1 MFACKPVINTE
12 DPVPL
17 NVLVP
22 GKILTTQEPLEGSP
36 VNKTDPVAEEQVGC
50 VMVEIVGGLH
60 KQEFT
65 VYVALVRQLVEL
77 ANAA

>member
-1 MFACKPVINTE
+1 MFAVKPVINTE

-22 GKILTTQEPLEGSP
+22 GKILTTQEPLEGRP

>member
-1 MFACKPVINTE
+1 VFAVKPVINTE

-22 GKILTTQEPLEGSP
+22 GKILTTQEPLEGRP

>member
-1 MFACKPVINTE
+1 MFAVKPVINTE
-12 DPVPL
+12 DPDPL
-17 NVLVP
+17 NVPVP
-22 GKILTTQEPLEGSP
+22 GKIFTTQELLEGRP